1 MLYKLNFSKASKKQL
16 LTICLYEE
24 DCPQCYI
31 HAALWELRQ
40 REQNKQKIMDLYDF
54 GWDTWDIAEETGI
67 NLKSVSSMIGGIN
80 RRKWE

>member
-1 MLYKLNFSKASKKQL
+1 MKWEQATKKQL
-16 LTICLYEE
+16 MTIIIHEE
-24 DCPQCYI
+24 CPQCYI
-31 HAALWELRQ
+31 NAALREIRS
-40 REQNKQKIMDLYDF
+40 REQSKQKIMDLYHF